1 MTGPN
6 RSLTALV
13 CVVAAALVGC
23 GGGKETAS
31 TVPRAEQAV
40 AGDPGPIHVHG
51 LGINPGDGALFIA
64 THSGLYRAG
73 GGERTATR
81 VGDRRQDTMGFAVVG
96 RDRFLGSGH
105 PDPRDKLPPFLGL
118 IESRDAG
125 KTWKSVSLLGK
136 RDFHVL
142 EARGRRV
149 YGFGS
154 DFDTRLTALM
164 VSDDGGRTWQERE
177 APAALVSLAIDPA
190 DSSRVI
196 ASGEDR
202 LYESGNAARGWRE
215 VTGSAGLLA
224 WPARGALLALAGDG
238 TVLRSAD
245 GGGVWREVG
254 KLDGEPAAFE
264 ARSAADLYAALH
276 DGKIMRSTN
285 GGRSWSAHTDS

>member
-1 MTGPN
+1 
-6 RSLTALV
+6 
-13 CVVAAALVGC
+13 
-23 GGGKETAS
+23 
-31 TVPRAEQAV
+31 
-40 AGDPGPIHVHG
+40 
-51 LGINPGDGALFIA
+51 
-64 THSGLYRAG
+64 
-73 GGERTATR
+73 
-81 VGDRRQDTMGFAVVG
+81 MGFAVVG

-142 EARGRRV
+142 EAQGRHV

-164 VSDDGGRTWQERE
+164 VSDDHGRTWEERE

-190 DSSRVI
+190 DPSRVI
-196 ASGEDR
+196 ASGEER
-202 LYESGNAARGWRE
+202 LYESGDGARGWRE

-238 TVLRSAD
+238 RVQRSAD
-245 GGGVWREVG
+245 AGGVWREVG
-254 KLDGEPAAFE
+254 RLDGEPAAFE
-264 ARSAADLYAALH
+264 ARSADDLYAALH
-276 DGKIMRSTN
+276 DGRIMRSTN
-285 GGRSWSAHTDS
+285 GGRSWSVHTDS